1 MGWGGGGGQGVT
13 RQGAT
18 GEMFIPINP
27 ETWSLN
33 LQQMVYSRSQGKGM
47 VKQGQGIYKGVGWG
61 GVGWRGGVEGEV
73 VFTGKMQSPVF
84 KPAETCLLNLQE
96 MICNSSHMVTQGR
109 GIHKGRG
116 QWGREGLS
124 VTRRCKVFKPAGTCL
139 LNLQQ
144 MICNSS

>member
-1 MGWGGGGGQGVT
+1 MT

-61 GVGWRGGVEGEV
+61 GVEGWGGGVGWRER
-73 VFTGKMQSPVF
+73 
-84 KPAETCLLNLQE
+84 LYLQ
-96 MICNSSHMVTQGR
+96 G
-109 GIHKGRG
+109 
-116 QWGREGLS
+116 
-124 VTRRCKVFKPAGTCL
+124 RCKVL
-139 LNLQQ
+139 SSSQQ
-144 MICNSS
+144 KLVC